1 MKRAIIAYAIS
12 ALALGGCVSTY
23 IVPTDKDTYNISR
36 NAPAFYWG
44 RPNATEAEV
53 YSEANKICD
62 KDNKKVKT
70 IKLDV
75 VNQFP
80 GRSGSV
86 TLQFKCDE
94 PIDTST
100 ATPTLTPTEAGT
112 VKDKPSIA
120 DKLKELDSLHKQ
132 GLITD
137 GEYANK
143 KQEIL
148 RAM

>member
-23 IVPTDKDTYNISR
+23 IVPTDKDTYEISR

-53 YSEANKICD
+53 YSEANKLCA
-62 KDNKKVKT
+62 KTNKQVVT

-86 TLQFKCDE
+86 TLQFRCDE
-94 PIDTST
+94 STVTST
-100 ATPTLTPTEAGT
+100 TTPATKPAEEVPTRDKSVEADRKLTH
-112 VKDKPSIA
+112 I
-120 DKLKELDSLHKQ
+120 
-132 GLITD
+132 
-137 GEYANK
+137 
-143 KQEIL
+143 
-148 RAM
+148 